1 MRVGGGVP
9 HQLLLL
15 TFENLISTLELNHL
29 LRLPLTPPKKMAAPS
44 LILEETAIPIGW
56 WLLPVDAFAWRGC
69 HDSAL
74 LLPLPPMFKGAR
86 CLWVQGSCCWV
97 RQHVPEHGISHPPV
111 TSVLPTTQISC
122 QAGQGFCL
130 SSS

>member
-1 MRVGGGVP
+1 MRVGGVP

-15 TFENLISTLELNHL
+15 TFENLIYSRELNHL
-29 LRLPLTPPKKMAAPS
+29 LRLPLTPPKRMAAPS
-44 LILEETAIPIGW
+44 PLLEETAIPVSW

-74 LLPLPPMFKGAR
+74 LLPLPPPCSKGHAACGPGLLLLHQR
-86 CLWVQGSCCWV
+86 ACPRTWHQPSPSYTC
-97 RQHVPEHGISHPPV
+97 I
-111 TSVLPTTQISC
+111 TTQISC